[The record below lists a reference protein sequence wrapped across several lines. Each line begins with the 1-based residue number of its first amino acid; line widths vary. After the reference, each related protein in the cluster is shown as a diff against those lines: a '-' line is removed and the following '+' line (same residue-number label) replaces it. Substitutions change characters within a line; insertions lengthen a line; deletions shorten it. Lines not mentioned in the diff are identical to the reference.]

1 MKNNNSILITIVLGI
16 CILIGA
22 WYFQVF
28 TDYEVPSRI
37 LAAILGV
44 VITAIITQLL
54 LSSQTNKEVTLRQ
67 EQQKWQAEQDKLK
80 QDRQKELAKETRE
93 WQEQQA
99 LKTKEWQEEQDK
111 KTEQWRIDHD
121 RSNTVFCEKLKIYK
135 NFLDTLYGAV
145 KDEELTDKEKIE
157 LQYQTSLVAMHCEP
171 ENILKLSEA
180 VKKVITM
187 MCKPDRQRSSN
198 NNVLLETLF
207 DVVEA
212 LRKDLY
218 AKDDIKTFSDDVR
231 RRTIDNFNVAYSNA
245 KEGNTDV
252 DDNKQHLSVDLNV
265 LSDISCMLKSGKIG
279 SMEEV
284 KPIESGL
291 SSEKQKAYNTSE
303 WNLAVKDWQSQGWE
317 VKAMESEDCPLQVT
331 RNDGNPG
338 KIDMG
343 FHNGHYYLQAGYEG
357 DGNFSKCLKWD
368 NGGRRQYDLW
378 YEFPA
383 LSMDVPQGG
392 FIDKFKSSPELQQY
406 IIKKV
411 NYLMEVIKKEHR
423 TIQWMKAVGEHKD
436 WQIFTWYWSTLACEW
451 QNDEEGKVYMDT
463 MPDDKDS
470 SKVIVKLGNRANN
483 VELLKRTLERIGHA
497 DKTSAIDTTDNCYVT
512 IATIDSLVPDTEAD
526 ANTVA
531 GKLKELIKDITYKN
545 IK

>member
-1 MKNNNSILITIVLGI
+1 
-16 CILIGA
+16 
-22 WYFQVF
+22 
-28 TDYEVPSRI
+28 
-37 LAAILGV
+37 
-44 VITAIITQLL
+44 
-54 LSSQTNKEVTLRQ
+54 
-67 EQQKWQAEQDKLK
+67 
-80 QDRQKELAKETRE
+80 
-93 WQEQQA
+93 
-99 LKTKEWQEEQDK
+99 
-111 KTEQWRIDHD
+111 
-121 RSNTVFCEKLKIYK
+121 
-135 NFLDTLYGAV
+135 
-145 KDEELTDKEKIE
+145 
-157 LQYQTSLVAMHCEP
+157 
-171 ENILKLSEA
+171 
-180 VKKVITM
+180 
-187 MCKPDRQRSSN
+187 
-198 NNVLLETLF
+198 
-207 DVVEA
+207 
-212 LRKDLY
+212 
-218 AKDDIKTFSDDVR
+218 
-231 RRTIDNFNVAYSNA
+231 
-245 KEGNTDV
+245 
-252 DDNKQHLSVDLNV
+252 
-265 LSDISCMLKSGKIG
+265 MLKSGKIESLTG
-279 SMEEV
+279 AKS
-284 KPIESGL
+284 IESGQ
-291 SSEKQKAYNTSE
+291 SSEKQKTYNTSE
-303 WNLAVKDWQSQGWE
+303 WDLAVKDWQSKGWE
-317 VKAMESEDCPLQVT
+317 VKAWESEDCPLQIT

-343 FHNGHYYLQAGYEG
+343 FYNGHYYLQAGYEG

-512 IATIDSLVPDTEAD
+512 IATIDSLGPDTEAD

>member
-1 MKNNNSILITIVLGI
+1 M
-16 CILIGA
+16 
-22 WYFQVF
+22 
-28 TDYEVPSRI
+28 
-37 LAAILGV
+37 
-44 VITAIITQLL
+44 
-54 LSSQTNKEVTLRQ
+54 
-67 EQQKWQAEQDKLK
+67 
-80 QDRQKELAKETRE
+80 
-93 WQEQQA
+93 
-99 LKTKEWQEEQDK
+99 
-111 KTEQWRIDHD
+111 
-121 RSNTVFCEKLKIYK
+121 
-135 NFLDTLYGAV
+135 YGAV
-145 KDEELTDKEKIE
+145 KDEELTDKEKVE

-198 NNVLLETLF
+198 ANVLLETLF

-252 DDNKQHLSVDLNV
+252 NDNKQHLSVDLNV
-265 LSDISCMLKSGKIG
+265 LSDISCMLKSGKFESITG
-279 SMEEV
+279 A

-291 SSEKQKAYNTSE
+291 SSEKQKAYHTSE

-317 VKAMESEDCPLQVT
+317 VKALESEDCPLQVT

-343 FHNGHYYLQAGYEG
+343 FYNGHYYLQAGYEG
-357 DGNFSKCLKWD
+357 DSNFSKCLKWD

-406 IIKKV
+406 IIKKL

-470 SKVIVKLGNRANN
+470 LKVIVKLGNRANN
-483 VELLKRTLERIGHA
+483 VEMLKRTLERIGHA
-497 DKTSAIDTTDNCYVT
+497 DKTNAIDTTDNCYVT
-512 IATIDSLVPDTEAD
+512 IATIDSLGPNTE

-531 GKLKELIKDITYKN
+531 EKLKELIKDITYKN

>member
-1 MKNNNSILITIVLGI
+1 MKKSNQYVLKIVGCMLLVMVCAI
-16 CILIGA
+16 I
-22 WYFQVF
+22 VF
-28 TDYEVPSRI
+28 TYQDFPAR
-37 LAAILGV
+37 LMAAILGV
-44 VITAIITQLL
+44 VITATITVVLL
-54 LSSQTNKEVTLRQ
+54 DGQSKKEQT
-67 EQQKWQAEQDKLK
+67 
-80 QDRQKELAKETRE
+80 AKRNS
-93 WQEQQA
+93 
-99 LKTKEWQEEQDK
+99 K
-111 KTEQWRIDHD
+111 
-121 RSNTVFCEKLKIYK
+121 VFEEKLKIYQD
-135 NFLDTLYGAV
+135 FLTTLYDVV
-145 KDEELTDKEKIE
+145 KDRKLTEDEK
-157 LQYQTSLVAMHCEP
+157 LQLEFKTSLVAMHCKP
-171 ENILKLSEA
+171 KNLDSVSAA
-180 VKKVITM
+180 VRKVI
-187 MCKPDRQRSSN
+187 SSFCPSDEKKQN
-198 NNVLLETLF
+198 SQGNIPLLKSLL

-212 LRKDLY
+212 LKIDLY
-218 AKDDIKTFSDDVR
+218 NIDTEKDGKKDDNDLDKMLFSSAIKTN
-231 RRTIDNFNVAYSNA
+231 TINNF
-245 KEGNTDV
+245 
-252 DDNKQHLSVDLNV
+252 
-265 LSDISCMLKSGKIG
+265 
-279 SMEEV
+279 
-284 KPIESGL
+284 
-291 SSEKQKAYNTSE
+291 QKAYVETADKEETESLDT
-303 WNLAVKDWQSQGWE
+303 WSQAIKKWQSKGWT
-317 VKAMESEDCPLQVT
+317 VKALESEDDPLLIT

-338 KIDMG
+338 RINMG
-343 FHNGHYYLQAGYEG
+343 FYNGHYYLQAGYEG

-411 NYLMEVIKKEHR
+411 NYLIEVINKEHR

-512 IATIDSLVPDTEAD
+512 IATIDSLEPDTE

-531 GKLKELIKDITYKN
+531 GKLKDLIKDITYKN

>member
-1 MKNNNSILITIVLGI
+1 M
-16 CILIGA
+16 
-22 WYFQVF
+22 
-28 TDYEVPSRI
+28 
-37 LAAILGV
+37 
-44 VITAIITQLL
+44 
-54 LSSQTNKEVTLRQ
+54 SSQTNKEVTLRQ

-80 QDRQKELAKETRE
+80 QDRQKEIAKETRE

-187 MCKPDRQRSSN
+187 MCKSDRQRSSN

-231 RRTIDNFNVAYSNA
+231 QRTIDNFNVAYSNA

-252 DDNKQHLSVDLNV
+252 NDNKQHLSVDLNV

-317 VKAMESEDCPLQVT
+317 VKALESEDCPLQIT

-343 FHNGHYYLQAGYEG
+343 FYNGHYYLQAGYEG
-357 DGNFSKCLKWD
+357 DSNFSRCLKWD

-392 FIDKFKSSPELQQY
+392 FIDKFKSSIELQQY

-423 TIQWMKAVGEHKD
+423 TILWMKAVGEHKD

-451 QNDEEGKVYMDT
+451 QNDEEGKVYIDT

-497 DKTSAIDTTDNCYVT
+497 DKTSSIDTTDNCYVT
-512 IATIDSLVPDTEAD
+512 IATIDSLVPNTEAD
-526 ANTVA
+526 ANIVA

>member
-99 LKTKEWQEEQDK
+99 LKTKEWQEQQDK

-135 NFLDTLYGAV
+135 NFLDTLYDVV
-145 KDEELTDKEKIE
+145 KDRKLTEDEK
-157 LQYQTSLVAMHCEP
+157 LQLEYKTSLVAMHCKPANLDSVSAAVRNVISSVCPSDEAKKQKSQG
-171 ENILKLSEA
+171 NI
-180 VKKVITM
+180 
-187 MCKPDRQRSSN
+187 P
-198 NNVLLETLF
+198 LLESLLG
-207 DVVEA
+207 VVEA
-212 LRKDLY
+212 LKIDLY
-218 AKDDIKTFSDDVR
+218 NVDVEKDGNMDDNDLDKMLFSSAIKTN
-231 RRTIDNFNVAYSNA
+231 TINNF
-245 KEGNTDV
+245 
-252 DDNKQHLSVDLNV
+252 
-265 LSDISCMLKSGKIG
+265 
-279 SMEEV
+279 
-284 KPIESGL
+284 
-291 SSEKQKAYNTSE
+291 QKAYVETAEKEDAESKDT
-303 WNLAVKDWQSQGWE
+303 WSQAVKKWQSQGWE
-317 VKAMESEDCPLQVT
+317 VKALESEDCPLQIT

-343 FHNGHYYLQAGYEG
+343 FYNGHYYLQAGYEG

-378 YEFPA
+378 YEFPT

-392 FIDKFKSSPELQQY
+392 FIDKFKSSLELQQY

-411 NYLMEVIKKEHR
+411 NYLIEVIKKEHR

-436 WQIFTWYWSTLACEW
+436 WQIFTWYWSTLACQW

-483 VELLKRTLERIGHA
+483 VEMLKKTLERIGHA
-497 DKTSAIDTTDNCYVT
+497 DKINAIDTTDNCYVT
-512 IATIDSLVPDTEAD
+512 IATIDSLGPDTE

-531 GKLKELIKDITYKN
+531 GKLKELIKDISLKN

>member
-1 MKNNNSILITIVLGI
+1 
-16 CILIGA
+16 
-22 WYFQVF
+22 
-28 TDYEVPSRI
+28 
-37 LAAILGV
+37 
-44 VITAIITQLL
+44 
-54 LSSQTNKEVTLRQ
+54 
-67 EQQKWQAEQDKLK
+67 
-80 QDRQKELAKETRE
+80 
-93 WQEQQA
+93 
-99 LKTKEWQEEQDK
+99 
-111 KTEQWRIDHD
+111 
-121 RSNTVFCEKLKIYK
+121 
-135 NFLDTLYGAV
+135 
-145 KDEELTDKEKIE
+145 
-157 LQYQTSLVAMHCEP
+157 
-171 ENILKLSEA
+171 
-180 VKKVITM
+180 
-187 MCKPDRQRSSN
+187 
-198 NNVLLETLF
+198 
-207 DVVEA
+207 
-212 LRKDLY
+212 
-218 AKDDIKTFSDDVR
+218 
-231 RRTIDNFNVAYSNA
+231 
-245 KEGNTDV
+245 
-252 DDNKQHLSVDLNV
+252 
-265 LSDISCMLKSGKIG
+265 
-279 SMEEV
+279 
-284 KPIESGL
+284 
-291 SSEKQKAYNTSE
+291 
-303 WNLAVKDWQSQGWE
+303 
-317 VKAMESEDCPLQVT
+317 MESEDCPLEIT

-343 FHNGHYYLQAGYEG
+343 FYNGHYYLQAGYEG

-512 IATIDSLVPDTEAD
+512 IATIASLGPNTE

>member
-1 MKNNNSILITIVLGI
+1 MKKSKQYVLKIVGCMMLVMVCALI
-16 CILIGA
+16 
-22 WYFQVF
+22 VF
-28 TDYEVPSRI
+28 SYQDFPAR
-37 LAAILGV
+37 LMAAILGV
-44 VITAIITQLL
+44 VITATITVVLL
-54 LSSQTNKEVTLRQ
+54 DGQSKKEQT
-67 EQQKWQAEQDKLK
+67 
-80 QDRQKELAKETRE
+80 AKRNS
-93 WQEQQA
+93 
-99 LKTKEWQEEQDK
+99 K
-111 KTEQWRIDHD
+111 
-121 RSNTVFCEKLKIYK
+121 VFEEKLKIYK

-187 MCKPDRQRSSN
+187 MCKPDRQRSFN

-231 RRTIDNFNVAYSNA
+231 QRTIDNFNVAYSNA

-252 DDNKQHLSVDLNV
+252 NDNKQHLSVDLNV
-265 LSDISCMLKSGKIG
+265 LSDISCIFKSGKIG

-317 VKAMESEDCPLQVT
+317 VKALESEDCPLEIT

-343 FHNGHYYLQAGYEG
+343 FYNGHYYLQAGYEG
-357 DGNFSKCLKWD
+357 DSNFSKCLKWD

-392 FIDKFKSSPELQQY
+392 FIDKFKSSIELQQY

-436 WQIFTWYWSTLACEW
+436 WQVFTWYWSTLACEW

-512 IATIDSLVPDTEAD
+512 IATIDSLVPNTEAD

>member
-135 NFLDTLYGAV
+135 NFLDTLYDVV
-145 KDEELTDKEKIE
+145 KDRKLTEDEKLLLE
-157 LQYQTSLVAMHCEP
+157 FKTSLVAMHCKPKNLDSVSAAVRNVISSVCPSDEAKKQKSQG
-171 ENILKLSEA
+171 NI
-180 VKKVITM
+180 
-187 MCKPDRQRSSN
+187 P
-198 NNVLLETLF
+198 LLESLLG
-207 DVVEA
+207 VVEA
-212 LRKDLY
+212 LKIDLY
-218 AKDDIKTFSDDVR
+218 NVDVEKDGNMDDNDLDKMLFSPAIKTNTSN
-231 RRTIDNFNVAYSNA
+231 NF
-245 KEGNTDV
+245 
-252 DDNKQHLSVDLNV
+252 
-265 LSDISCMLKSGKIG
+265 
-279 SMEEV
+279 
-284 KPIESGL
+284 
-291 SSEKQKAYNTSE
+291 QKAYVETAEKENAES
-303 WNLAVKDWQSQGWE
+303 KDTWSQAIKKWQSQGRE
-317 VKAMESEDCPLQVT
+317 VKALESEDCPLLIT

-343 FHNGHYYLQAGYEG
+343 FYNGHYYLQAGYEG

-378 YEFPA
+378 YEFSA

-392 FIDKFKSSPELQQY
+392 FIDKFKSSIELQQY

-512 IATIDSLVPDTEAD
+512 IATIDSLEPDTE

-531 GKLKELIKDITYKN
+531 GKLKDLIKDITYKN

>member
-135 NFLDTLYGAV
+135 NFLDTLYDVV
-145 KDEELTDKEKIE
+145 KDRKLTEDEKLLLE
-157 LQYQTSLVAMHCEP
+157 YKTSLVAMHCKP
-171 ENILKLSEA
+171 KNLDSVSAAVRNVISSVCPSDKAKKQKSQGNI
-180 VKKVITM
+180 
-187 MCKPDRQRSSN
+187 P
-198 NNVLLETLF
+198 LLESLLG
-207 DVVEA
+207 VVEA
-212 LRKDLY
+212 LKIDLY
-218 AKDDIKTFSDDVR
+218 NVDVEKDGDMDDNDLDKMLFNSAIKTN
-231 RRTIDNFNVAYSNA
+231 TINNF
-245 KEGNTDV
+245 
-252 DDNKQHLSVDLNV
+252 
-265 LSDISCMLKSGKIG
+265 
-279 SMEEV
+279 
-284 KPIESGL
+284 
-291 SSEKQKAYNTSE
+291 QKAYVETAEKEDAESKDTE
-303 WNLAVKDWQSQGWE
+303 SKDTWSQAVKKWQSQGWE
-317 VKAMESEDCPLQVT
+317 VKALESEDCPLQIT

-343 FHNGHYYLQAGYEG
+343 FYNGHYYLQAGYEG
-357 DGNFSKCLKWD
+357 DSNFSKCLKWD

-378 YEFPA
+378 YEFPT

-392 FIDKFKSSPELQQY
+392 FIDKFKSSIELQQY

-411 NYLMEVIKKEHR
+411 NYLIEVIKKEHR
-423 TIQWMKAVGEHKD
+423 TIQWIKAVGEHKD
-436 WQIFTWYWSTLACEW
+436 WQIFTWYWSTLTCEW

-483 VELLKRTLERIGHA
+483 EELLKRTLERIGHA

-512 IATIDSLVPDTEAD
+512 IATIDSLVPNTEAD

>member
-1 MKNNNSILITIVLGI
+1 MKKSKQYVLKIVGCMMLVMVCALI
-16 CILIGA
+16 
-22 WYFQVF
+22 VF
-28 TDYEVPSRI
+28 SYQDFPAR
-37 LAAILGV
+37 LMAAILGV
-44 VITAIITQLL
+44 VITATITVVLL
-54 LSSQTNKEVTLRQ
+54 DGQSKKEQT
-67 EQQKWQAEQDKLK
+67 
-80 QDRQKELAKETRE
+80 AKRNS
-93 WQEQQA
+93 
-99 LKTKEWQEEQDK
+99 K
-111 KTEQWRIDHD
+111 
-121 RSNTVFCEKLKIYK
+121 VFEEKLKIYK

-198 NNVLLETLF
+198 ANVLLETLF

-231 RRTIDNFNVAYSNA
+231 LRTIDNFNVAYSNA

-252 DDNKQHLSVDLNV
+252 NDNKQHLSVDLNV
-265 LSDISCMLKSGKIG
+265 LSDISCMLKSGKFESITG
-279 SMEEV
+279 A
-284 KPIESGL
+284 KPIESGQP
-291 SSEKQKAYNTSE
+291 SEKQKAYNTSE
-303 WNLAVKDWQSQGWE
+303 WVLTVKDWQSKGWE
-317 VKAMESEDCPLQVT
+317 VKALESEDCPLQIT

-343 FHNGHYYLQAGYEG
+343 FYNGHYYLQAGYEG
-357 DGNFSKCLKWD
+357 DSNFSKCLKWD

-392 FIDKFKSSPELQQY
+392 FIDKFKSSTELQKY

-512 IATIDSLVPDTEAD
+512 IATIDSLEPNTEAD